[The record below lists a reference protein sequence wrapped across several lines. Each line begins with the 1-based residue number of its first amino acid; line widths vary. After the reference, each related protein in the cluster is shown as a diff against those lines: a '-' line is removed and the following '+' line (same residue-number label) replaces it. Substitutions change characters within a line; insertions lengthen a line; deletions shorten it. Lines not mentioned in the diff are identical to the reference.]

1 MSSLKQWQFHRG
13 EKKKKKKNQYFFSAS
28 VLYTRVLVSSLK
40 LVPQEHLVV

>member
-1 MSSLKQWQFHRG
+1 MAVSQGG
-13 EKKKKKKNQYFFSAS
+13 EKKKKNQYFFSAS